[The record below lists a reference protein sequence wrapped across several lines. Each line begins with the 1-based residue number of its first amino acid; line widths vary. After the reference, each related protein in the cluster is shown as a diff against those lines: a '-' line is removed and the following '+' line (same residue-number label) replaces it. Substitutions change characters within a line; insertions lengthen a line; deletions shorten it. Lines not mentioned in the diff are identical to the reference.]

1 MNIAIFT
8 TNTPH
13 HNYFL
18 QEITKK
24 EEIKLVFFEKKKIKF
39 KFKTSH
45 PFEKKRNTYEKN
57 LIAKSKKYLKQNY
70 KKINVF
76 SINDISVQKKLI
88 KNQIDLIF
96 VFGTGKIKK
105 KLINKYKNKILN
117 FHGGN
122 PEEYRGLDSHLW
134 SIYHSDMNNICSCL
148 HVVDEKI
155 DNGKIIFRKK
165 INLNKNDKLYKLQII
180 NTKTCVKI
188 FFNYL
193 NLLKRK
199 KKIKLVSQKKK
210 GKYYSAMPTCLK
222 SICLKKFNK
231 D

>member
-45 PFEKKRNTYEKN
+45 PFEKKRNTYEKY

-88 KNQIDLIF
+88 KNQIDLMIA
-96 VFGTGKIKK
+96 VIT
-105 KLINKYKNKILN
+105 
-117 FHGGN
+117 
-122 PEEYRGLDSHLW
+122 S
-134 SIYHSDMNNICSCL
+134 
-148 HVVDEKI
+148 
-155 DNGKIIFRKK
+155 
-165 INLNKNDKLYKLQII
+165 
-180 NTKTCVKI
+180 
-188 FFNYL
+188 
-193 NLLKRK
+193 
-199 KKIKLVSQKKK
+199 
-210 GKYYSAMPTCLK
+210 
-222 SICLKKFNK
+222 
-231 D
+231 